1 MNAVVEALGAVPWLD
16 VVDWAGA
23 LLLTVGVFFCL
34 VAAIGLL
41 RLPDTFS
48 RMHAA
53 SKPQLVGLVFVCT
66 GIVLDTLQWRWVVLG
81 VVVVSLQILTAPVG
95 SHLLGRAVSRTE
107 SAAPADLVI
116 DELAEDTA
124 SSSLHDGS

>member
-1 MNAVVEALGAVPWLD
+1 MKTVLDAWGVIPWLE

-23 LLLTVGVFFCL
+23 VLLAVGVFFTL

-66 GIVLDTLQWRWVVLG
+66 GIALDTLQWRWVVLG

-107 SAAPADLVI
+107 ATAPLDLVV
-116 DELAEDTA
+116 DDLAEDTA

>member
-1 MNAVVEALGAVPWLD
+1 MRAVLDAWGTIPWLE

-23 LLLTVGVFFCL
+23 VLLAVGVFFSL

-66 GIVLDTLQWRWVVLG
+66 GIALDTLEWRWVVLG

-107 SAAPADLVI
+107 ATTPLDLVV
-116 DELAEDTA
+116 DDLAEDTA

>member
-1 MNAVVEALGAVPWLD
+1 MTTLLATLGGIPWLE
-16 VVDWAGA
+16 VLDWAGA
-23 LLLTVGVFFCL
+23 LLLFVGVFFTL

-66 GIVLDTLQWRWVVLG
+66 GIALDTLQWRWVVLG
-81 VVVVSLQILTAPVG
+81 IVVISLQVLTAPVG
-95 SHLLGRAVSRTE
+95 AHLVGRAVSRTN
-107 SAAPADLVI
+107 STTPADLVV
-116 DELAEDTA
+116 DDLAEDTA